1 MSETTTNRTWAW
13 EIYENPRKGAEE
25 TTALFAWSRNYDA
38 GKTPATMFLALIG
51 YGEEEYGEAIQLP
64 QGVALGYMELDYLA
78 DALKEYA
85 ENPETVNEAI
95 AELLEAE
102 SNE

>member
-1 MSETTTNRTWAW
+1 
-13 EIYENPRKGAEE
+13 
-25 TTALFAWSRNYDA
+25 
-38 GKTPATMFLALIG
+38 MFLALIG

-64 QGVALGYMELDYLA
+64 QGVALGYMELDYLG

-85 ENPETVNEAI
+85 ENPDMVNDAI